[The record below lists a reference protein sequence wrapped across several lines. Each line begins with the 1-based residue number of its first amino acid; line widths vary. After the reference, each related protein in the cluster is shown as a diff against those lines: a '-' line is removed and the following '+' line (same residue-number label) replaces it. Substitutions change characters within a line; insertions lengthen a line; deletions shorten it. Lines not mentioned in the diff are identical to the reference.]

1 MENIIETTD
10 DSFLGGKLVL
20 RQPREGYRAG
30 IDPVLLAASVS
41 AKPGEQILDLGCGIG
56 AVMHCL
62 AGRLD
67 GVSVTGLE
75 VQGDLVALAE
85 HNIKV
90 NGLEDRLT
98 VIQGDIL
105 CLPPALKPDSFHL
118 VVCNPPY
125 MEGDSGNPS
134 PNKIKSTA
142 NHEGAATLADWVK
155 VACKLV
161 RHKGSVTFIHRA
173 DRLEDLMA
181 AFAGTLG
188 DIHVLP
194 LWPKEG
200 APAKRVIVRG
210 RKGVSS
216 PTKILPGLVMHGADG
231 AYTPEIDA
239 IPRKGA
245 ALIIG

>member
-62 AGRLD
+62 AARVD
-67 GVSVTGLE
+67 GVSVVGLE

-85 HNIKV
+85 HNIKT
-90 NGLEDRLT
+90 NGLEDRLK

-105 CLPPALKPDSFHL
+105 SLPPALKPDSFHH

-142 NHEGAATLADWVK
+142 NHEGDATLADWVK
-155 VACKLV
+155 AACKLA